1 MLFFR
6 TTPELEYLFFLQRKS
21 RNIFPE
27 LNIRLYDKNSESDYY
42 FFFLHQIQ
50 NIFFSNIGNQNI
62 LKKKEKTYPPPLKL
76 NGRSLIEDICY
87 TIDVIEDFCYIID
100 VIEEFCYIIVDIEDF
115 CDIVDVIEN
124 FDTLCFTEI
133 HLNINSTDSGIYF
146 YGFEIPVRKGRNS
159 HGGGIIMYYK
169 SYINVTRCKDL
180 EHDHVEICGLN

>member
-1 MLFFR
+1 M
-6 TTPELEYLFFLQRKS
+6 TKT
-21 RNIFPE
+21 
-27 LNIRLYDKNSESDYY
+27 LN
-42 FFFLHQIQ
+42 QI
-50 NIFFSNIGNQNI
+50 IFFSSTKIRIFFSPTLGI
-62 LKKKEKTYPPPLKL
+62 RIFKKKKKKPTPPPLKL

-100 VIEEFCYIIVDIEDF
+100 VIEEFCYIIVDIEYF

-146 YGFEIPVRKGRNS
+146 FGFEIPVRKGRNS